1 LEAIIELDKNLF
13 IFLNNL
19 GLELFDP
26 VWLVITDK
34 KSSIPL
40 YLFLL
45 YYIFKKSEIKQFIK
59 YIIFIILL
67 IVFTD
72 QLSVFFK
79 NFFERLRPCHDLD
92 YGFRLVKEG
101 CGGLYGFFSS
111 HASNSF
117 GIATFLYL
125 TLNKYSSNLKY
136 IFIWALFVSYSRIYV
151 GVHYPMDI
159 FVGIVFGISSGY
171 IFSYVFN
178 KIKI

>member
-1 LEAIIELDKNLF
+1 MEAIIELDKNLF

-72 QLSVFFK
+72 QVSVFFK

-111 HASNSF
+111 HASNS
-117 GIATFLYL
+117 LL
-125 TLNKYSSNLKY
+125 T
-136 IFIWALFVSYSRIYV
+136 V
-151 GVHYPMDI
+151 
-159 FVGIVFGISSGY
+159 
-171 IFSYVFN
+171 
-178 KIKI
+178 